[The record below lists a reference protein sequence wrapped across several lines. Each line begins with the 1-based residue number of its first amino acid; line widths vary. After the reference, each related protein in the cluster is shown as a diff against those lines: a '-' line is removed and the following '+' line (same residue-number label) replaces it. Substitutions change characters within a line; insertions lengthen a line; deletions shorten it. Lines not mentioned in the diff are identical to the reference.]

1 MNIAILG
8 TGNMGSGLGKRWA
21 DAGHTVR
28 FGSRDPAKAKP
39 LAESIGGKASAAGVA
54 EAAQFG
60 DAVLLAVPWR
70 GVADTLAAA
79 GSLRGKILI
88 DCTNPMTDDYMALVV
103 GHSSSGAEEIA
114 KLAPGAKV
122 VKAFNHVY
130 AQILH
135 SSPQFG
141 AQNATVFFCGDD
153 AAAKQTVA
161 ELIEGIGFEP
171 VDAGPLQN
179 ARYIEPLAE
188 LCVQMAYALG
198 MGTDQAMK
206 LIRR

>member
-1 MNIAILG
+1 MKIGILG

-21 DAGHTVR
+21 QKGHAVR
-28 FGSRDPAKAKP
+28 FGSRDPAKARQV
-39 LAESIGGKASAAGVA
+39 AGSVGAQASGGSVG

-60 DAVLLAVPWR
+60 EVVLLAVPWR
-70 GVADTLAAA
+70 GVAGTLEAA
-79 GSLRGKILI
+79 GSLAGKVVI
-88 DCTNPMTDDYMALVV
+88 DCTNPMTPDFMALVV
-103 GHSSSGAEEIA
+103 GHDTSGGEEVA

-130 AQILH
+130 AQIVH

-141 AQNATVFFCGDD
+141 PQNASVFYCGDD
-153 AAAKQTVA
+153 AAAKQTVSG
-161 ELIEGIGFEP
+161 LITEIGFEP
-171 VDAGPLQN
+171 VDAGPLRN
-179 ARYIEPLAE
+179 ARYVEPLAE